1 VRKFT
6 IAVGTA
12 ALIGPL
18 ASAATAATWNDGV
31 TQAPSSLGLTAD
43 GSYAYTHLR
52 WGQLN
57 TAGAESRTADGDI
70 YQRVC
75 WAACQKWRVTGHV
88 TLTFAGAIRA
98 KWSVAKITARFMPR
112 WRHLEQPET
121 GVYAAG
127 THYAEI
133 IGAGA
138 SIPQFYPYLISRR
151 AYLIR
156 LAVAESTRG
165 AALAH

>member
-1 VRKFT
+1 MRKFT
-6 IAVGTA
+6 IAVVTA
-12 ALIGPL
+12 ALIGPF
-18 ASAATAATWNDGV
+18 AGAATASTWDDGV

-57 TAGAESRTADGDI
+57 TAGPGSRTGDGDI

-88 TLTFAGAIRA
+88 TLTFAGAIRS
-98 KWSVAKITARFMPR
+98 KWSVAKITSRFMPR
-112 WRHLEQPET
+112 WRHLEQRET

-133 IGAGA
+133 IGSGA
-138 SIPQFYPYLISRR
+138 SIPQFYPHLISRR
-151 AYLIR
+151 SYLVR
-156 LAVAESTRG
+156 LRVAE
-165 AALAH
+165 LY